1 MNINIKVAGI
11 ELTPALESY
20 LREKLAHV
28 EKFITEAEREVAR
41 AEVNLAKTT
50 QHHKHGDF
58 FQAEI
63 TLPLGTKT
71 LHASVTADD
80 LYAAIDEMQDEIISE
95 IKRWHGK
102 RHTLLRRGG
111 RKIKNMLHSIN
122 PWKRQ

>member
-1 MNINIKVAGI
+1 MNINIKTTGL
-11 ELTPALESY
+11 ELTDALEAY
-20 LREKLAHV
+20 LHEKLAHV
-28 EKFITEAEREVAR
+28 EKFITESERAIAR

-50 QHHKHGDF
+50 QHHKNGDF
-58 FQAEI
+58 FKAEI
-63 TLPLGTKT
+63 TILLSGRS
-71 LHASVTADD
+71 LHASANKDD

-111 RKIKNMLHSIN
+111 RRIKNMLRSIN

>member
-1 MNINIKVAGI
+1 MNINIKTTGL
-11 ELTPALESY
+11 ELTDALEAY
-20 LREKLAHV
+20 LHEKLVHV

-50 QHHKHGDF
+50 QHHKNGDF
-58 FQAEI
+58 FKSEI
-63 TLPLGTKT
+63 TVSLGGRS
-71 LHASVTADD
+71 LHASANTED
-80 LYAAIDEMQDEIISE
+80 LYSAIDEMQDGIISE

-111 RKIKNMLHSIN
+111 RRIKNMLRSIN